1 VVVREALGFHV
12 AGLIEEPFDEALA
25 PPECGSGLPHGG
37 VEQVGNLFQGVG
49 DLEPAPAATEGG
61 LDRDGKSVFL
71 REGLDFFCASNRIR
85 SAGDEGRPGPARDVA
100 GAHFVAERIDRRGWR
115 ADPREAGADDGA
127 GEVGVLR
134 EEPIPRVNGIRPR
147 PAGDV
152 ENLCRIEI
160 GFSGAGAAER
170 EGLVNEFGVQG
181 GAVGIGVDP
190 DGSDPRIRTCARD
203 PDGNLAPVGD
213 ENLAQRASPG
223 SGHAL
228 YIYDLIEFRAFLQ
241 LLYY

>member
-1 VVVREALGFHV
+1 SASD
-12 AGLIEEPFDEALA
+12 IEVSIARA
-25 PPECGSGLPHGG
+25 
-37 VEQVGNLFQGVG
+37 
-49 DLEPAPAATEGG
+49 
-61 LDRDGKSVFL
+61 GKSVFL
-71 REGLDFFCASNRIR
+71 REGLVFFCASNRIR
-85 SAGDEGRPGPARDVA
+85 SAGDEGRPGSARDVA

-147 PAGDV
+147 PAGDI

-181 GAVGIGVDP
+181 GAVGIGVDS

-213 ENLAQRASPG
+213 ENLAQRAAPG
-223 SGHAL
+223 GGHAL
-228 YIYDLIEFRAFLQ
+228 SFRDLLATFNVFR
-241 LLYY
+241 LYSRLISFWVRGEVPHVKVPA